1 MDKKEKK
8 KAVQKVVLITGAVV
22 LYRYFHKKNTDRII
36 NTIKLVQHLKV
47 RDI

>member
-8 KAVQKVVLITGAVV
+8 KTIQKVILITGAVI
-22 LYRYFHKKNTDRII
+22 LYRYFHKKNTDRIV
-36 NTIKLVQHLKV
+36 NAVKLIQHLKV